1 MITNMVSRFNLISQ
15 LTLACSVAFA
25 HNSPAQNIAPIPMIE
40 PAAAISNEAALGE
53 KLFHSPKLSKGNQIS
68 CASCHNLAEGGD
80 DGLPTSVGVDGRV
93 GTINAPTV
101 LNSSLNP
108 YQFWDGRVDT
118 LEDQVSEPI
127 HNPLEMDSNW
137 DDVIAKL
144 AADQEFA
151 ALFNNT
157 YQDGITS
164 KNIITAIAAF
174 ERTLL
179 TLDSP
184 FDQYLKGDLTAIDAS
199 AQRGYN
205 TFKAM
210 GCASCHQGTN
220 MGGNLFQYFGVVADY
235 FEDRGNIQTSD
246 YGRYNVTGNEDDR
259 FKFKVPSLRN
269 VARTAPYF
277 HDGSATTLKQAI
289 TIMAR
294 YQLGRPLSV
303 TQVSDIEAFLTSLNG
318 DLPRKLQ

>member
-1 MITNMVSRFNLISQ
+1 MVSRFNLICP

-25 HNSPAQNIAPIPMIE
+25 HNSHAQNIAPIPMIE

-53 KLFHSPKLSKGNQIS
+53 KLLHSLKLSKGNQIS

-101 LNSSLNP
+101 LNSRLNP

-118 LEDQVSEPI
+118 LEDQSSEPI
-127 HNPLEMDSNW
+127 HSPLEMDSNW
-137 DDVIAKL
+137 GEVIAKL

-151 ALFNNT
+151 ALFHKT

-174 ERTLL
+174 DRTLL

-184 FDQYLKGDLTAIDAS
+184 FDLYLKGDLTAIDAS

-246 YGRYNVTGNEDDR
+246 YGRYNVTGNEDER
-259 FKFKVPSLRN
+259 FKFKVPNLRN

-294 YQLGRPLSV
+294 YQIGRPLSE
-303 TQVSDIEAFLTSLNG
+303 TQVSDREAFLTALNG
-318 DLPRKLQ
+318 DLPRKTP